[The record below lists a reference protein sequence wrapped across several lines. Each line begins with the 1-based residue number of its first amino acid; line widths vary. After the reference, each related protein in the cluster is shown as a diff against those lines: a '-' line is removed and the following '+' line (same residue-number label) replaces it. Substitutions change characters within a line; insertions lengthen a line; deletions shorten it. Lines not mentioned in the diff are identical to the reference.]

1 MKKMVSDHDLLTR
14 IDERQAGILSK
25 INNLCKSISAV
36 DEKKVDDDKDYQA
49 MVSKVDS
56 LWDIKNRM
64 IGVMLGSGVVG
75 GTLPLLVQNLI
86 KAVSAHF

>member
-64 IGVMLGSGVVG
+64 IGWMVGSGIAG
-75 GTLPLLVQNLI
+75 GTTVTILKDLVEKVL
-86 KAVSAHF
+86 AR